1 MQTERKEICNCG
13 HCVERNLRYISEVPT
28 IRIFFCN
35 SHILGL
41 PGICSF
47 ICFPLLLSFTKP
59 KNHQTVLLSWD
70 IAFNWFQS
78 RHNCIY
84 LECQKLKKG
93 EFFFVF
99 VLFFSDGTATI
110 IWRHVLNIILRN
122 YVWSIC
128 LDFPININ
136 AEIPVKIDVTF
147 VRISY
152 QRDGSSMRDIL
163 ITVYTVL

>member
-93 EFFFVF
+93 EFFFCF
-99 VLFFSDGTATI
+99 CSFFFRWDC
-110 IWRHVLNIILRN
+110 NN
-122 YVWSIC
+122 YLKTRFKHNSSQLC
-128 LDFPININ
+128 LVDLPRF
-136 AEIPVKIDVTF
+136 
-147 VRISY
+147 SY
-152 QRDGSSMRDIL
+152 Q
-163 ITVYTVL
+163 Y